1 MDMQVATLEID
12 GSPRKVLL
20 QAPKNGFFYVIDR
33 TNGKLIS
40 AEPFAKVTWASK
52 IDLTTGRPVEMPGAR
67 YENGAQVELW
77 PGPNGAHNW
86 LPMSLDPRTGLTYI
100 PALEMP
106 GTFDDRG
113 IAMKNRDR
121 TPCNAISTRVNL
133 GLDSDDRTTT
143 PGALV

>member
-12 GSPRKVLL
+12 GAPRKVLL

-77 PGPNGAHNW
+77 PGPTGAPHW
-86 LPMSLDPRTGLTYI
+86 MPMSLDPRPRSEERRAGKGWV
-100 PALEMP
+100 
-106 GTFDDRG
+106 GTCRSRG
-113 IAMKNRDR
+113 A
-121 TPCNAISTRVNL
+121 PYH
-133 GLDSDDRTTT
+133 
-143 PGALV
+143 

>member
-1 MDMQVATLEID
+1 MGMQVATLESD
-12 GSPRKVLL
+12 GAPRKVLL
-20 QAPKNGFFYVIDR
+20 QAPKNGFFYVINR

-86 LPMSLDPRTGLTYI
+86 MRSEEHTSERQSLMRISYAVFGLKTKHTQTHHQ
-100 PALEMP
+100 ASEQ
-106 GTFDDRG
+106 TH
-113 IAMKNRDR
+113 
-121 TPCNAISTRVNL
+121 
-133 GLDSDDRTTT
+133 
-143 PGALV
+143 

>member
-1 MDMQVATLEID
+1 MGMQVATLESD
-12 GSPRKVLL
+12 GAPRKVLL

-86 LPMSLDPRTGLTYI
+86 MPMSLDPPTRS
-100 PALEMP
+100 
-106 GTFDDRG
+106 DKRRG
-113 IAMKNRDR
+113 GKECVS
-121 TPCNAISTRVNL
+121 PCKSRLSPV
-133 GLDSDDRTTT
+133 
-143 PGALV
+143 P